1 MEFDLKNSKEIRISK
16 KIDKIISKNTSLI
29 KWVLHALE
37 LEKKNKYMQKK
48 LEKHSNDF
56 KWILR

>member
-48 LEKHSNDF
+48 LEKHLPF
-56 KWILR
+56 C